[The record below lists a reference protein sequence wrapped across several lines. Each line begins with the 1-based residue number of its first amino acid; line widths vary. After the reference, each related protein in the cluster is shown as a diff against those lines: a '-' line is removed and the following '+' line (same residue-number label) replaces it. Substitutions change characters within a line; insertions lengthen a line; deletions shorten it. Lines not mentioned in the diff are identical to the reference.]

1 MSLTLQRNFYISLFL
16 LFLTGGLYG
25 QVVLTTS
32 PYTENFDN
40 LGSGYPTGW
49 TGRSGATASALG
61 TTATLTTAPTAWN
74 NTTGSFKNYAS
85 ADGLPSNANAATQNA
100 STDRSLGVRQT
111 GSFGDPGAAF
121 VLQLANTLNIS
132 ALSVSFKLQSLDIAS
147 ARTVTWQLQYAI
159 GNTPT
164 SFTNITTSPAT
175 LTTGGS
181 TYTNVT
187 VTATLPAALENQSD
201 NVWIRIVTLT
211 ASTGSGARPTTGID
225 DFQLDFTVG
234 NPITAD
240 HLQFDNPPADGLP
253 GVPFQLTVCAV
264 DPSDQIQPDYNT
276 PIALNQTLGTPATIT
291 PASPLTPSG
300 GCVTYTITPNAPN
313 ETIEFEASSG
323 TLTDA
328 QVSIDIWDTPTS
340 CYTDNCNMLIVPVST
355 NEEND
360 IWTCNSGTY
369 AINGF
374 CPSCSINT
382 ESWLVSQQYSITA
395 APFNT
400 FNFTLNQLFTGPAL
414 EVFYTLNYSGDPNT
428 TTWVSL
434 GTAAVDGNYS
444 FDFSGISGATVRFG
458 IKYTANGQSGTSGGY
473 EVSNIELKAVDC
485 SNIQI
490 GSCVIS
496 SIDVT
501 YLGNCNNQG
510 TTLVTDDTR
519 DADITVNTNAWQP
532 ITGTIDLYVN
542 NVLLASQSVNGSNSY
557 TFSSQNLPA
566 NNASFTLSSS
576 FSANNACS
584 LSQTEGPL
592 ESCSPAFALA
602 FNPPVNPYYYSGSQ
616 STLTVCYVDENGNL
630 SPQNPL
636 PAVSLDDNPDLTTI
650 GVPTAD
656 PNNAC
661 YHYIVDFNTQ
671 GILTFTATDNSLT
684 ATASTE
690 IIDFP
695 CVLISE
701 VIDPTSGNNKYV
713 EIFNGSSNPIDI
725 SNYKLNIYRNGSTT
739 IGNTFLVWP
748 GTILQPGYTYVFSNS
763 ASTLDYTDCGANVT
777 MNTNINSNGDDAYEL
792 VDGYNAV
799 VDRFGV
805 VGEDPAPNTSWN
817 YDNKVV
823 HRNYDIYCGTPTF
836 DLSEWTFE
844 NYSAN
849 NMGTPCHHCVDV
861 TADIQLIGGTNP
873 FCEGDLFNFDVTT
886 TGGNY
891 YQWSGPNGFSSTAK
905 TTPSITAS
913 ATTAGKYFVS
923 VTTGPG
929 CSPVVDSIEI
939 TVIPKPVAV
948 ASATPNP
955 VCIGTSV
962 QFGAS
967 GGDTYEWTGPDGFYS
982 TAAAPILSITSLNQ
996 EGTYTLVAFNAC
1008 TSDTT
1013 TLVLDVIEYYTVTPT
1028 ASPNSACIGGS
1039 VQLDVE
1045 AANSYLWSG
1054 PNGFSSTIKNPAL
1067 SNIQNNQAG
1076 TYSVTI
1082 TYSSGCTGQGSVN
1095 VTVDPLPDAIA
1106 TPITQDA
1113 CSGEAITTIVLSG
1126 NVSGTIFNWTRDN
1139 TGNVTG
1145 IPASGSSDISGTLTN
1160 TTNTAQTVTFTI
1172 TPTAN
1177 GCSGTS
1183 ITAIVNIPTS
1193 AVVDPESSVHYCNG
1207 ITTSA
1212 IQFTGSFDYVSW
1224 TNDNPSIGLAASGTG
1239 DISSF
1244 VATNNGNTPVIAN
1257 IVATGHYL
1265 NIDQNQ
1271 PNADVNMALFG
1282 QGDLAQS
1289 FKPQNSIINGAGIF
1303 LLSGHGGNS
1312 TVTISLWT
1320 NLPNNG
1326 GIMLASGSSAGVP
1339 GNWVDVSWGNIS
1351 VTPGTTYYLVFHST
1365 DNTNSIGGAI
1375 NNPYPNGQVY
1385 ANPGYNPFPNF
1396 DYAFRT
1402 FFPGG
1407 CPSTPIN
1414 FTLTVN
1420 PTPNVVA
1427 NPVTQTVC
1435 SGPISTIAL
1444 TGNVSGTLFIWT
1456 RDNTSNVTGIPA
1468 SGSGDISGT
1477 LTNTTNTA
1485 QTVTFMIT
1493 PAANGCLGTP
1503 ISATV
1508 IVNPTPIVT
1517 ATATPNPVC
1526 SGGTLSLG
1534 TVAGASYLWSGPNG
1548 FSSTIQNPTISNIQT
1563 NQSGTYN
1570 VTVTSSSG
1578 CTGTSSVSVT
1588 VNPVPVVTVT
1598 ATPNPVCSG
1607 GTLSLGTIAGASYV
1621 WSGPNGFSSTIQNPT
1636 ISNIQTN
1643 QSGTYSVTVTSSAGC
1658 TGTGSVSVTVNPVPV
1673 VTVTA
1678 TPNPVCSGGTLSLGT
1693 IAGASYLWSGPN
1705 GFSSTIQNPTIS
1717 NIQTNQSG
1725 TYSVTVTS
1733 SAGCTGTGS
1742 VSVTVNP
1749 LPSPTAS
1756 VTPNPVCTGNK
1767 VQFTASGGLS
1777 YAWSGPDGFSSN
1789 KQNPGRFISSVSQ
1802 GGTYT
1807 VTVTNAEGCSNTTTV
1822 NLVVNETPNGTI
1834 SATPNPICEGSTLQ
1848 LSATGGLSYL
1858 WSGPQGFT
1866 STQQNPVINN
1876 FQYNQSGI
1884 YQVVISNNNGCTQTL
1899 TIKVEGLRTPYAEAA
1914 YEVSTACIGS
1924 TLQLYGKGIGYFN
1937 WSGPNGFTSTQQ
1949 HPTIPNVTTQNSG
1962 TYYLTVTSPNGCTA
1976 TSEVVV
1982 TIHDL
1987 PALDMPVP
1995 YVEACEGSTVQL
2007 FADGEGSFS
2016 WSGPWGFASEYQN
2029 PVIYTIPA
2037 YMTGY
2042 YVVELQGQTGCVA
2055 KDSMF
2060 VQVGGYIKADAWASP
2075 NPVCQGTTLKL
2086 HAEGGDYYLWTGPNG
2101 FTSTEQEPVID
2112 NMNQNK
2118 EGTYGVLITTKEGC
2132 QTFLTV
2138 NVTMI
2143 PIEGEIWASANPN
2156 PISSQDRS
2164 FQLFASPGSSYL
2176 WTGPNG
2182 FTSTLQNPIVRIT
2195 GPQVAGLYVVTITL
2209 NSGCPAVAKVI
2220 VRYNRLPKENPG
2232 FTVDE
2237 SDSQLNNAMQYVFP
2251 NPTNSM
2257 LYFSTL
2263 KSGNIE
2269 YTIFNSQNK
2278 IVAPSQLTENKY
2290 VSVENLSSG
2299 VYYIRWKAYGDKEW
2313 TMSKFVKIQ

>member
-1 MSLTLQRNFYISLFL
+1 MNMFLTLQRNFYISLFL

-25 QVVLTTS
+25 QVTLTTS

-49 TGRSGATASALG
+49 TGRTGATASALG

-100 STDRSLGVRQT
+100 STDRSLGVKQT
-111 GSFGDPGAAF
+111 GSFGDPGATF

-147 ARTVTWQLQYAI
+147 ARTVTWQLQYGI

-201 NVWIRIVTLT
+201 NVWIRVVALT
-211 ASTGSGARPTTGID
+211 SSTGSGARPTTGID

-240 HLQFDNPPADGLP
+240 HLQFDNPPTDGLP

-264 DPSDQIQPDYNT
+264 DPSDQIQPDYTT
-276 PIALNQTLGTPATIT
+276 PIALTQTLGTPATIT
-291 PASPLTPSG
+291 PASPQTPAG

-328 QVSIDIWDTPTS
+328 QTSIVIWDTPSS
-340 CYTDNCNMLIVPVST
+340 CFTDNCNMLIVPVST

-360 IWTCNSGTY
+360 VWTCNSGTY

-374 CPSCSINT
+374 CPSCTINT
-382 ESWLVSQQYSITA
+382 ESWLISQQYSITA
-395 APFNT
+395 APFNS

-444 FDFSGISGATVRFG
+444 FDFSGISGSAVRFG

-496 SIDVT
+496 SIDVS

-532 ITGTIDLYVN
+532 VTGTIDLYVN

-557 TFSSQNLPA
+557 TFSGENLPA
-566 NNASFTLSSS
+566 NNASFTLSAS

-592 ESCSPAFALA
+592 ASCSPAFALA
-602 FNPPVNPYYYSGSQ
+602 FNPPVNAYYYIGTQ
-616 STLTVCYVDENGNL
+616 STLTVCYVDENGNI

-636 PAVSLDDNPDLTTI
+636 PAVTLDDNPDITTI
-650 GVPTAD
+650 GVPSAD

-661 YHYIVDFNTQ
+661 YHYQVDFNTQ
-671 GILTFTATDNSLT
+671 GNVTFTATDNTLT
-684 ATASTE
+684 ATATTE
-690 IIDFP
+690 IIDYP

-805 VGEDPAPNTSWN
+805 VGEDPAPNSSWN
-817 YDNKVV
+817 YTDKVV

-873 FCEGDLFNFDVTT
+873 FCEGDEFNFEATT

-891 YQWSGPNGFSSTAK
+891 YQWSGPNGFSSTSK
-905 TTPSITAS
+905 TTQSITAS
-913 ATTAGKYFVS
+913 TATAGKYFVS
-923 VTTGPG
+923 VTSGPG

-962 QFGAS
+962 QFGGS

-982 TAAAPILSITSLNQ
+982 NIASPTLAITSLNQ

-1013 TLVLDVIEYYTVTPT
+1013 TVELDVIEFYAVTPT
-1028 ASPNSACIGGS
+1028 ATPNSACIDGT

-1045 AANSYLWSG
+1045 AADSYLWSG
-1054 PNGFSSTIKNPAL
+1054 PNGFSSTIKNPVL
-1067 SNIQNNQAG
+1067 SNIQSNQAG

-1082 TYSSGCTGQGSVN
+1082 TYSSGCTGQGSVD
-1095 VTVDPLPDAIA
+1095 VTVNPLPDAIA
-1106 TPITQDA
+1106 TPSTQSI

-1126 NVSGTIFNWTRDN
+1126 NVSGTTFNWTRDN

-1145 IPASGSSDISGTLTN
+1145 IPASGSGDISGTLTN
-1160 TTNTAQTVTFTI
+1160 TTNTAQTITFTI

-1177 GCSGTS
+1177 GCSGTP
-1183 ITAIVNIPTS
+1183 ITAIVNIPTN
-1193 AVVDPESSVHYCNG
+1193 AVLDPESSVLYCNG
-1207 ITTSA
+1207 TNTSA
-1212 IQFTGSFDYVSW
+1212 IQFTGTFDVVNW

-1244 VATNNGNTPVIAN
+1244 VATNNGNIPQVAN
-1257 IVATGHYL
+1257 IVATGYFL

-1271 PNADVNMALFG
+1271 SITTLNIAVFG

-1289 FKPQNSIINGAGIF
+1289 FKPQQTSMNGAGIF
-1303 LLSGHGGNS
+1303 LLPGYGSNS
-1312 TVTISLWT
+1312 TITISLWT

-1326 GIMLASGSSAGVP
+1326 GVMLASGSAPATP
-1339 GNWVDVSWGNIS
+1339 GNWVDVSWANVS
-1351 VTPGTTYYLVFHST
+1351 VTPGTTYYLVFQST
-1365 DNTNSIGGAI
+1365 DNLNMIGGYY
-1375 NNPYPNGQVY
+1375 NVYPDGQVY
-1385 ANPGYNPFPNF
+1385 ANNGYGPFPTY

-1402 FFPGG
+1402 FFPSG
-1407 CPSTPIN
+1407 CPSAPIN

-1427 NPVTQTVC
+1427 NPVTQTIC

-1444 TGNVSGTLFIWT
+1444 TGNVSGTLYIWT

-1468 SGSGDISGT
+1468 SGSGDINGT

-1493 PAANGCLGTP
+1493 PAANGCSGTP
-1503 ISATV
+1503 ITATV

-1526 SGGTLSLG
+1526 SGGT
-1534 TVAGASYLWSGPNG
+1534 
-1548 FSSTIQNPTISNIQT
+1548 I
-1563 NQSGTYN
+1563 
-1570 VTVTSSSG
+1570 
-1578 CTGTSSVSVT
+1578 
-1588 VNPVPVVTVT
+1588 
-1598 ATPNPVCSG
+1598 
-1607 GTLSLGTIAGASYV
+1607 
-1621 WSGPNGFSSTIQNPT
+1621 
-1636 ISNIQTN
+1636 
-1643 QSGTYSVTVTSSAGC
+1643 
-1658 TGTGSVSVTVNPVPV
+1658 
-1673 VTVTA
+1673 
-1678 TPNPVCSGGTLSLGT
+1678 SLGT

-1976 TSEVVV
+1976 TSQVVV

-2055 KDSMF
+2055 KDSMY
-2060 VQVGGYIKADAWASP
+2060 VQVGGYINADAWASP
-2075 NPVCQGTTLKL
+2075 NPVCQGTTVKL

-2112 NMNQNK
+2112 NMDQNK
-2118 EGTYGVLITTKEGC
+2118 EGTYGVLITSKEGC

-2164 FQLFASPGSSYL
+2164 FQLFSSQGASYSWS
-2176 WTGPNG
+2176 GPNG

-2209 NSGCPAVAKVI
+2209 SSGCPAVAKVI
-2220 VRYNRLPKENPG
+2220 VRYSRQPNGNQG
-2232 FTVDE
+2232 FIDNE
-2237 SDSQLNNAMQYVFP
+2237 SVSEQHSVTPYVFP
-2251 NPTNSM
+2251 NPTNST
-2257 LYFSTL
+2257 LFFSTTA
-2263 KSGNIE
+2263 SGNVE

-2278 IVAPSQLTENKY
+2278 IVYPSQITQGKY
-2290 VSVENLSSG
+2290 VNVEDLSSG
-2299 VYYIRWKAYGDKEW
+2299 VYYIRWKTDKETEW
-2313 TMSKFVKIQ
+2313 TLSKFVKIQ

>member
-1 MSLTLQRNFYISLFL
+1 MFLTLQRNFYISLFL

-25 QVVLTTS
+25 QVTLTTS

-49 TGRSGATASALG
+49 TGRTGATASALG

-100 STDRSLGVRQT
+100 STDRSLGVKQT
-111 GSFGDPGAAF
+111 GSFGDPGATF

-147 ARTVTWQLQYAI
+147 ARTVTWQLQYGI

-201 NVWIRIVTLT
+201 NVWIRVVALT
-211 ASTGSGARPTTGID
+211 SSTGSGARPTTGID

-240 HLQFDNPPADGLP
+240 HLQFDNPPTDGLP

-264 DPSDQIQPDYNT
+264 DPSDQIQPDYTT
-276 PIALNQTLGTPATIT
+276 PIALTQTLGTPATIT
-291 PASPLTPSG
+291 PASPQTPAG

-328 QVSIDIWDTPTS
+328 QTSIVIWDTPSS
-340 CYTDNCNMLIVPVST
+340 CFTDNCNMLIVPVST

-360 IWTCNSGTY
+360 VWTCNSGTY

-374 CPSCSINT
+374 CPSCTINT
-382 ESWLVSQQYSITA
+382 ESWLISQQYSITA
-395 APFNT
+395 APFNS

-444 FDFSGISGATVRFG
+444 FDFSGISGSAVRFG

-496 SIDVT
+496 SIDVS

-532 ITGTIDLYVN
+532 VTGTIDLYVN

-557 TFSSQNLPA
+557 TFSGENLPA
-566 NNASFTLSSS
+566 NNASFTLSAS

-592 ESCSPAFALA
+592 ASCSPAFALA
-602 FNPPVNPYYYSGSQ
+602 FNPPVNAYYYIGTQ
-616 STLTVCYVDENGNL
+616 STLTVCYVDENGNI

-636 PAVSLDDNPDLTTI
+636 PAVTLDDNPDITTI
-650 GVPTAD
+650 GVPSAD

-661 YHYIVDFNTQ
+661 YHYQVDFNTQ
-671 GILTFTATDNSLT
+671 GNVTFTATDNTLT
-684 ATASTE
+684 ATATTE
-690 IIDFP
+690 IIDYP

-805 VGEDPAPNTSWN
+805 VGEDPAPNSSWN
-817 YDNKVV
+817 YTDKVV

-873 FCEGDLFNFDVTT
+873 FCEGDEFNFEATT

-891 YQWSGPNGFSSTAK
+891 YQWSGPNGFSSTSK
-905 TTPSITAS
+905 TTQSITAS
-913 ATTAGKYFVS
+913 TATAGKYFVS
-923 VTTGPG
+923 VTSGPG

-962 QFGAS
+962 QFGGS

-982 TAAAPILSITSLNQ
+982 NIASPTLAITSLNQ

-1013 TLVLDVIEYYTVTPT
+1013 TVELDVIEFYAVTPT
-1028 ASPNSACIGGS
+1028 ATPNSACIDGT

-1045 AANSYLWSG
+1045 AADSYLWSG
-1054 PNGFSSTIKNPAL
+1054 PNGFSSTIKNPVL
-1067 SNIQNNQAG
+1067 SNIQSNQAG

-1082 TYSSGCTGQGSVN
+1082 TYSSGCTGQGSVD
-1095 VTVDPLPDAIA
+1095 VTVNPLPDAIA
-1106 TPITQDA
+1106 TPSTQSI

-1126 NVSGTIFNWTRDN
+1126 NVSGTTFNWTRDN

-1145 IPASGSSDISGTLTN
+1145 IPASGSGDISGTLTN
-1160 TTNTAQTVTFTI
+1160 TTNTAQTITFTI

-1177 GCSGTS
+1177 GCSGTP
-1183 ITAIVNIPTS
+1183 ITAIVNIPTN
-1193 AVVDPESSVHYCNG
+1193 AVLDPESSVLYCNG
-1207 ITTSA
+1207 TNTSA
-1212 IQFTGSFDYVSW
+1212 IQFTGTFDVVNW

-1244 VATNNGNTPVIAN
+1244 VATNNGNIPQVAN
-1257 IVATGHYL
+1257 IVATGYFL

-1271 PNADVNMALFG
+1271 SITTLNIAVFG

-1289 FKPQNSIINGAGIF
+1289 FKPQQTSMNGAGIF
-1303 LLSGHGGNS
+1303 LLPGYGSNS
-1312 TVTISLWT
+1312 TITISLWT

-1326 GIMLASGSSAGVP
+1326 GVMLASGSAPATP
-1339 GNWVDVSWGNIS
+1339 GNWVDVSWANVS
-1351 VTPGTTYYLVFHST
+1351 VTPGTTYYLVFQST
-1365 DNTNSIGGAI
+1365 DNLNMIGGYY
-1375 NNPYPNGQVY
+1375 NVYPDGQVY
-1385 ANPGYNPFPNF
+1385 ANNGYGPFPTY

-1402 FFPGG
+1402 FFPSG
-1407 CPSTPIN
+1407 CPSAPIN

-1427 NPVTQTVC
+1427 NPVTQTIC

-1444 TGNVSGTLFIWT
+1444 TGNVSGTLYIWT

-1468 SGSGDISGT
+1468 SGSGDINGT

-1493 PAANGCLGTP
+1493 PAANGCSGTP
-1503 ISATV
+1503 ITATV

-1517 ATATPNPVC
+1517 A
-1526 SGGTLSLG
+1526 
-1534 TVAGASYLWSGPNG
+1534 
-1548 FSSTIQNPTISNIQT
+1548 
-1563 NQSGTYN
+1563 
-1570 VTVTSSSG
+1570 
-1578 CTGTSSVSVT
+1578 
-1588 VNPVPVVTVT
+1588 
-1598 ATPNPVCSG
+1598 
-1607 GTLSLGTIAGASYV
+1607 
-1621 WSGPNGFSSTIQNPT
+1621 
-1636 ISNIQTN
+1636 
-1643 QSGTYSVTVTSSAGC
+1643 
-1658 TGTGSVSVTVNPVPV
+1658 
-1673 VTVTA
+1673 TA

-1976 TSEVVV
+1976 TSQVVV

-2055 KDSMF
+2055 KDSMY
-2060 VQVGGYIKADAWASP
+2060 VQVGGYINADAWASP
-2075 NPVCQGTTLKL
+2075 NPVCQGTTVKL

-2112 NMNQNK
+2112 NMDQNK
-2118 EGTYGVLITTKEGC
+2118 EGTYGVLITSKEGC

-2164 FQLFASPGSSYL
+2164 FQLFSSQGASYSWS
-2176 WTGPNG
+2176 GPNG

-2209 NSGCPAVAKVI
+2209 SSGCPAVAKVI
-2220 VRYNRLPKENPG
+2220 VRYSRQPNGNQG
-2232 FTVDE
+2232 FIDNE
-2237 SDSQLNNAMQYVFP
+2237 SVSEQHSVTPYVFP
-2251 NPTNSM
+2251 NPTNST
-2257 LYFSTL
+2257 LFFSTTA
-2263 KSGNIE
+2263 SGNVE

-2278 IVAPSQLTENKY
+2278 IVYPSQITQGKY
-2290 VSVENLSSG
+2290 VNVEDLSSG
-2299 VYYIRWKAYGDKEW
+2299 VYYIRWKTDKETEW
-2313 TMSKFVKIQ
+2313 TLSKFVKIQ